1 MKSKDSEALDEMIE
15 KSQKLVD
22 THWENGSRKGP
33 FLKFLGKSQIRNIL
47 DMAQQTDSFKALEI
61 FILYQAGR
69 RMISQEFAEDLIAE
83 LKHIQKK
90 EGIERNRQY
99 LGYMYRYFVW
109 KGSMNSGG
117 END

>member
-1 MKSKDSEALDEMIE
+1 MSSENPEVLDEMIE

-22 THWENGSRKGP
+22 RNWENGSKKGP
-33 FLKFLGKSQIRNIL
+33 FLKFLGKNQIRNIL

-83 LKHIQKK
+83 LKHMQKK
-90 EGIERNRQY
+90 DEIERIRQY

-109 KGSMNSGG
+109 KGSINSGDN
-117 END
+117 ND